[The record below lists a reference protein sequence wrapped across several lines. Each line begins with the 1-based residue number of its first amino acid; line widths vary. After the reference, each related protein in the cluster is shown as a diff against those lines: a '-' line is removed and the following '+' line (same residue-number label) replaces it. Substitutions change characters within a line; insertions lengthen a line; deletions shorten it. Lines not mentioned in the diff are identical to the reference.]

1 MTKEITAALC
11 KFIQEV
17 GTIEEKSD
25 AQYDKFADL
34 STVLSV
40 VNPALAANGLIVTNT
55 TKIVEDKNIL
65 SVQLM
70 HISGETLPP
79 SEILLPK
86 GIAKNELYSTGQ
98 ALTYF
103 KRYLLLGLLNLTAGI
118 PDHDGQVYNPDEQES
133 KVTPINKNKPIPLPD
148 ENYKALIEKHNKAV
162 GMPSILDKE
171 TRNFYLKKVGELVV
185 KNKSLYM
192 QLADAMYVEFGFD
205 RTSGT
210 FSDYIQEPKH
220 VTYIQTWFDAYVND

>member
-118 PDHDGQVYNPDEQES
+118 PDHDGQVYNPDDQES
-133 KVTPINKNKPIPLPD
+133 KVTPLTKT
-148 ENYKALIEKHNKAV
+148 KAV
-162 GMPSILDKE
+162 GMPQILDKD
-171 TRNFYLKKVGELVV
+171 TKDFYLKKVGELVV

-205 RTSGT
+205 RTTGT

>member
-1 MTKEITAALC
+1 MLILTKEITAALC

-40 VNPALAANGLIVTNT
+40 VNPVLAANGLIVTNI

-118 PDHDGQVYNPDEQES
+118 PDHDGQVYNPDEQDN
-133 KVTPINKNKPIPLPD
+133 KITPINKNK
-148 ENYKALIEKHNKAV
+148 AV
-162 GMPSILDKE
+162 GMPQILDKD
-171 TRNFYLKKVGELVV
+171 TKDFYLKKVGELVV

>member
-11 KFIQEV
+11 KFIQQV
-17 GTIEEKSD
+17 GTIQEKSE

-34 STVLSV
+34 SIVLSV

-65 SVQLM
+65 SVQLL

-118 PDHDGQVYNPDEQES
+118 PDHDGQVYNPDEQET
-133 KVTPINKNKPIPLPD
+133 KVTSINK
-148 ENYKALIEKHNKAV
+148 NKAV
-162 GMPSILDKE
+162 GMPQILDKD
-171 TRNFYLKKVGELVV
+171 TRDYYLKKVGELYL
-185 KNKSLYM
+185 NSTDLYK
-192 QLADAMYVEFGFD
+192 QLTEAMYAEYDFD

-220 VTYIQTWFDAYVND
+220 VIYIQTWLDAYVND

>member
-1 MTKEITAALC
+1 LTKEITAALC

-133 KVTPINKNKPIPLPD
+133 KVTHINK
-148 ENYKALIEKHNKAV
+148 NKAV
-162 GMPSILDKE
+162 GMPQILDKD
-171 TRNFYLKKVGELVV
+171 TKDFFFFFVGELVV

>member
-118 PDHDGQVYNPDEQES
+118 PDHDGQVYNPDEQDN
-133 KVTPINKNKPIPLPD
+133 KVTPINKNK
-148 ENYKALIEKHNKAV
+148 AV
-162 GMPSILDKE
+162 SMPQILDKD
-171 TRNFYLKKVGELVV
+171 TRDYYLKKVGELYL
-185 KNKSLYM
+185 NSTDLYK
-192 QLADAMYVEFGFD
+192 QLTEAMYVEYGFD
-205 RTSGT
+205 KTSGK

-220 VTYIQTWFDAYVND
+220 VTYIQTWLDAYVND

>member
-118 PDHDGQVYNPDEQES
+118 PDHDGQVYNPDIQED
-133 KVTPINKNKPIPLPD
+133 KVTPINKNK
-148 ENYKALIEKHNKAV
+148 AV
-162 GMPSILDKE
+162 GMPRILDDE
-171 TRNFYLKKVGELVV
+171 TKNYYLQIVGKLLVKDKK
-185 KNKSLYM
+185 LYNT
-192 QLADAMYVEFGFD
+192 LADALYIEFDFD
-205 RTSGT
+205 RNKKLSENITK
-210 FSDYIQEPKH
+210 PKH
-220 VTYIQTWFDAYVND
+220 VTFIEEWLAVNT

>member
-17 GTIEEKSD
+17 GTIKEEAN
-25 AQYDKFADL
+25 AQYGKFADL
-34 STVLSV
+34 SGVLSV
-40 VNPALAANGLIVTNT
+40 VNPVLAKNGLIVTNT
-55 TKIVEDKNIL
+55 TKIVEDNNIL
-65 SVQLM
+65 TVQLL

-118 PDHDGQVYNPDEQES
+118 PDHDGQVYNPDIQED
-133 KVTPINKNKPIPLPD
+133 KVTPINKNK
-148 ENYKALIEKHNKAV
+148 AV
-162 GMPSILDKE
+162 GMPRILDDE
-171 TRNFYLKKVGELVV
+171 TKNYYLQIVGKLLVKDKK
-185 KNKSLYM
+185 LYNT
-192 QLADAMYVEFGFD
+192 LADALYIEFDFD
-205 RTSGT
+205 RNKKLSENITK
-210 FSDYIQEPKH
+210 PLH
-220 VTYIQTWFDAYVND
+220 VTFIEEWLAVNT

>member
-25 AQYDKFADL
+25 AQYGKFADL
-34 STVLSV
+34 SGVLAV

-55 TKIVEDKNIL
+55 TKIIEDKNML
-65 SVQLM
+65 SVQIM

-118 PDHDGQVYNPDEQES
+118 PDHDGQVYNPDEQQT
-133 KVTPINKNKPIPLPD
+133 KVTPINKNM
-148 ENYKALIEKHNKAV
+148 AV
-162 GMPSILDKE
+162 GMPQILDKE

>member
-17 GTIEEKSD
+17 GTIKEEAN
-25 AQYDKFADL
+25 AQYGKFADL
-34 STVLSV
+34 SGVLSV
-40 VNPALAANGLIVTNT
+40 VNPVLAKNGLIVTNT
-55 TKIVEDKNIL
+55 TKIVEDNNIL
-65 SVQLM
+65 TVQLL
-70 HISGETLPP
+70 HISGESLPP

-118 PDHDGQVYNPDEQES
+118 PDHEGQVYNPDIQEP

-148 ENYKALIEKHNKAV
+148 ENYKSLIDKHNKAV
-162 GMPSILDKE
+162 GMPTLLDDE
-171 TRNFYLKKVGELVV
+171 TKQYYLQIVGKLLVKDKK
-185 KNKSLYM
+185 LYNT
-192 QLADAMYVEFGFD
+192 LADALYIEFDFD
-205 RTSGT
+205 RNKKL
-210 FSDYIQEPKH
+210 SDTITKPKH
-220 VTYIQTWFDAYVND
+220 VTFIEEWLAVNT

>member
-118 PDHDGQVYNPDEQES
+118 PDHDGQVYNPDIQED
-133 KVTPINKNKPIPLPD
+133 KVTPINKNK
-148 ENYKALIEKHNKAV
+148 AV
-162 GMPSILDKE
+162 GMPTILDEETKE
-171 TRNFYLKKVGELVV
+171 YYLKIVGKLLV
-185 KNKSLYM
+185 KDTKLYNT
-192 QLADAMYVEFGFD
+192 LADALYIEFDFD
-205 RTSGT
+205 RNKKLSENITK
-210 FSDYIQEPKH
+210 PLH
-220 VTYIQTWFDAYVND
+220 VTFIEEWLAVNT

>member
-1 MTKEITAALC
+1 MTKQITAALC

-17 GTIEEKSD
+17 GTIKEKAD
-25 AQYDKFADL
+25 AQYGKFADL
-34 STVLSV
+34 SGVLSV
-40 VNPALAANGLIVTNT
+40 VNPVLAKNGLIVTNT
-55 TKIVEDKNIL
+55 TKITEDKNIL
-65 SVQLM
+65 SVQLL

-118 PDHDGQVYNPDEQES
+118 PDHDGQVYNPDEQDN
-133 KVTPINKNKPIPLPD
+133 KVTPITKNLP
-148 ENYKALIEKHNKAV
+148 V
-162 GMPSILDKE
+162 GMPSILDKD
-171 TRNFYLKKVGELVV
+171 TRDHYLKKVGELYL
-185 KNKSLYM
+185 NSTDLYK
-192 QLADAMYVEFGFD
+192 QLTEAMYVEYGFD
-205 RTSGT
+205 KTSGK

-220 VTYIQTWFDAYVND
+220 VTYIQTWLDAYVND

>member
-55 TKIVEDKNIL
+55 TKIVDDKNIL

-118 PDHDGQVYNPDEQES
+118 PDHDGQVYNPDEQQT
-133 KVTPINKNKPIPLPD
+133 KVTPINKNK
-148 ENYKALIEKHNKAV
+148 AV
-162 GMPSILDKE
+162 GMPQILDKD
-171 TRNFYLKKVGELVV
+171 TKDFYLKKVGELVV

>member
-133 KVTPINKNKPIPLPD
+133 KVTHINKNKV
-148 ENYKALIEKHNKAV
+148 V
-162 GMPSILDKE
+162 GMPQILDKD
-171 TRNFYLKKVGELVV
+171 TKDFYLKKVGELVV

>member
-17 GTIEEKSD
+17 GTIKEEAN
-25 AQYDKFADL
+25 AQYGKFADL
-34 STVLSV
+34 SGVLSV
-40 VNPALAANGLIVTNT
+40 VNPVLANNGLIVTNT
-55 TKIVEDKNIL
+55 TKIVEDNNIL
-65 SVQLM
+65 TVQLL

-118 PDHDGQVYNPDEQES
+118 PDHDGQVYNPDIHED
-133 KVTPINKNKPIPLPD
+133 KVTPINKNK
-148 ENYKALIEKHNKAV
+148 AV
-162 GMPSILDKE
+162 GMPTILDKD
-171 TRNFYLKKVGELVV
+171 TKDFYLKKVGELVV

>member
-17 GTIEEKSD
+17 GTIKEKAD
-25 AQYDKFADL
+25 AQYGKFADL
-34 STVLSV
+34 SGVLSV
-40 VNPALAANGLIVTNT
+40 VNPVLAANGLIVTNT

-65 SVQLM
+65 SVQLL
-70 HISGETLPP
+70 HKSGETLPP

-118 PDHDGQVYNPDEQES
+118 PDHDGQVYNPDEQDN
-133 KVTPINKNKPIPLPD
+133 KVTPITKNLP
-148 ENYKALIEKHNKAV
+148 V
-162 GMPSILDKE
+162 GMPQILDKD
-171 TRNFYLKKVGELVV
+171 TRDYYLKKVGELYL
-185 KNKSLYM
+185 NSTDLYK
-192 QLADAMYVEFGFD
+192 QLTEAMYVEYGFD
-205 RTSGT
+205 KTSGK

-220 VTYIQTWFDAYVND
+220 VTYIQTWLDAYVND

>member
-1 MTKEITAALC
+1 LTKEITAALC
-11 KFIQEV
+11 TFIQEV
-17 GTIEEKSD
+17 GTIEEKSK
-25 AQYDKFADL
+25 AQYDNFADL

-40 VNPALAANGLIVTNT
+40 VNPVLAKNGLVVTNT

-65 SVQLM
+65 SVQLL
-70 HISGETLPP
+70 HISGESLPP

-118 PDHDGQVYNPDEQES
+118 PDHDGQVYNPDEELD
-133 KVTPINKNKPIPLPD
+133 KVIPITKNKP
-148 ENYKALIEKHNKAV
+148 V
-162 GMPSILDKE
+162 GMPTILDKD
-171 TRNFYLKKVGELVV
+171 TRDHYLKKVGELYL
-185 KNKSLYM
+185 NSTDLYK
-192 QLADAMYVEFGFD
+192 QLTEAMYVEFSFD
-205 RTSGT
+205 KTSGK

-220 VTYIQTWFDAYVND
+220 VTYIQTWLDAYVND

>member
-17 GTIEEKSD
+17 GTIKEEAN
-25 AQYDKFADL
+25 AQYGKFADL
-34 STVLSV
+34 SGVLSV
-40 VNPALAANGLIVTNT
+40 VNPVLAKNGLIVTNT

-118 PDHDGQVYNPDEQES
+118 PDHDGQVYNPDIQEH
-133 KVTPINKNKPIPLPD
+133 KVTPINKNK
-148 ENYKALIEKHNKAV
+148 AV
-162 GMPSILDKE
+162 GMPTILDDE
-171 TRNFYLKKVGELVV
+171 TKQYYLQIVGKLLVKDKK
-185 KNKSLYM
+185 LYNT
-192 QLADAMYVEFGFD
+192 LADALYIEFDFD
-205 RTSGT
+205 RHKKLSENITK
-210 FSDYIQEPKH
+210 PKH
-220 VTYIQTWFDAYVND
+220 VTFIEEWLAVNT

>member
-118 PDHDGQVYNPDEQES
+118 PDHDGQVYNPDEQET
-133 KVTPINKNKPIPLPD
+133 KVTPINKNK
-148 ENYKALIEKHNKAV
+148 AV
-162 GMPSILDKE
+162 GMPTILDDE
-171 TRNFYLKKVGELVV
+171 TKKYYLQIVGKLLIKDKK
-185 KNKSLYM
+185 LYNT
-192 QLADAMYVEFGFD
+192 LADALYIEFDFD
-205 RTSGT
+205 RNKKLSENITL
-210 FSDYIQEPKH
+210 PKH
-220 VTYIQTWFDAYVND
+220 VTFIEEWIAANQ

>member
-17 GTIEEKSD
+17 GTIEEKSN

-40 VNPALAANGLIVTNT
+40 VNPVLAANGLIVTNT

-118 PDHDGQVYNPDEQES
+118 PDNDGQVYNPDEQET
-133 KVTPINKNKPIPLPD
+133 KVTPINKNKS
-148 ENYKALIEKHNKAV
+148 V
-162 GMPSILDKE
+162 GMPLVLDEDTKKV
-171 TRNFYLKKVGELVV
+171 YLKKVGDLIVKDNELY
-185 KNKSLYM
+185 NT
-192 QLADAMYVEFGFD
+192 LADALYLEFDFD
-205 RTSGT
+205 RNTNLSHNIT
-210 FSDYIQEPKH
+210 KPKH
-220 VTYIQTWFDAYVND
+220 VTFIEEWLSANQ

>member
-70 HISGETLPP
+70 HISGESLPP

-118 PDHDGQVYNPDEQES
+118 PDHDGQVYNPDEQET
-133 KVTPINKNKPIPLPD
+133 KVTPINKNK
-148 ENYKALIEKHNKAV
+148 AV
-162 GMPSILDKE
+162 GMPTILDDDTKKY
-171 TRNFYLKKVGELVV
+171 YLRIVGDLIVKDKK
-185 KNKSLYM
+185 LYNT
-192 QLADAMYVEFGFD
+192 LADALYIEFDFD
-205 RTSGT
+205 RNTNL
-210 FSDYIQEPKH
+210 SDNITKPKH
-220 VTYIQTWFDAYVND
+220 VTFIEEWLAANK